1 MKTIVLLCCSD
12 SNTIKSVET
21 LDIQTGAN
29 QDLNGLVFLKDPDS
43 SETGREIVFHGA
55 EMMALSGVESFT
67 FSKLAAKAGIT
78 EATVYRYFSNKHQLL
93 LYLLNRY
100 WNALEYKA
108 MQETVHINNPLE
120 RLHRL
125 AELLTGPVIQAGQGN
140 FARHLY
146 AIAMSESVKV
156 HLGTETGLDWQ
167 KGMLNGYA
175 RITGLVAETLRTA
188 YPEYPYPQAWAATF
202 VDSAMQQ
209 QFLMRHLPELTEVG
223 QSPVSLTKFLMSLIP
238 NQASLEHASR

>member
-1 MKTIVLLCCSD
+1 MDSSD
-12 SNTIKSVET
+12 IHTEVGR
-21 LDIQTGAN
+21 L
-29 QDLNGLVFLKDPDS
+29 LNGPAYLKDPDS
-43 SETGREIVFHGA
+43 SETGRDILLFGA
-55 EMMALSGVESFT
+55 EMMACGGIESFT
-67 FSKLAAKAGIT
+67 FRKLASRAGIT

-108 MQETVHINNPLE
+108 MQETVHINEPLE
-120 RLHRL
+120 RLQRL
-125 AELLTGPVIQAGQGN
+125 AELLTGPVAQAGKDE
-140 FARHLY
+140 FAGHLY

-156 HLGTETGLDWQ
+156 HLGTETGSDWQ

-188 YPEYPYPQAWAATF
+188 NPDYPYPRAWAATF

-209 QFLMRHLPELTEVG
+209 QFLLRHLPELTEV
-223 QSPVSLTKFLMSLIP
+223 QSAPTSLTRFLLSLIP
-238 NQASLEHASR
+238 QQESKEHASF

>member
-1 MKTIVLLCCSD
+1 METSD
-12 SNTIKSVET
+12 ISV
-21 LDIQTGAN
+21 GA
-29 QDLNGLVFLKDPDS
+29 QPFLSEPAYLKDPDS
-43 SETGREIVFHGA
+43 SDTGRDIVVYGA
-55 EMMALSGVESFT
+55 EMIACGGVESFT
-67 FSKLAAKAGIT
+67 FRKLALRAGIT

-108 MQETVHINNPLE
+108 MQETVHINDPLE

-125 AELLTGPVIQAGQGN
+125 AVLLTGPVIQPEQGA
-140 FARHLY
+140 FALHLFS
-146 AIAMSESVKV
+146 IAMSESVKV
-156 HLGTETGLDWQ
+156 HLGTETGTDWQ

-188 YPEYPYPQAWAATF
+188 HPDYPYPRAWAATF

-209 QFLMRHLPELTEVG
+209 QFLMRHLPELTEV
-223 QSPVSLTKFLMSLIP
+223 QSSPVSLTGFLLSLIP
-238 NQASLEHASR
+238 YQEHTEHAKS